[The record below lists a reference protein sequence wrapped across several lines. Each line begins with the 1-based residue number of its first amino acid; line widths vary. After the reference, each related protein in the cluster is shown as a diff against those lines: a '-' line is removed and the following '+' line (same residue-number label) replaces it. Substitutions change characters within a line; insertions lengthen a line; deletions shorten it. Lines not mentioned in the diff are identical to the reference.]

1 MNVVTIS
8 GHLGDDVDV
17 RFKQGGEAEGE
28 FSVAVNDYIG
38 KDEANQPKYWTTWVQ
53 CKVTGKRALALQDEL
68 YRGRLVTVSGQL
80 RTSRYKIS
88 DDRYVNV
95 TFILVD
101 DVVYDP
107 KVVRSANRPAEQTPH
122 KDQ

>member
-53 CKVTGKRALALQDEL
+53 CKVLLHSKMNSIEEGW
-68 YRGRLVTVSGQL
+68 
-80 RTSRYKIS
+80 
-88 DDRYVNV
+88 
-95 TFILVD
+95 
-101 DVVYDP
+101 
-107 KVVRSANRPAEQTPH
+107 
-122 KDQ
+122 